1 MNLNK
6 ILSRIRPFQAKPITI
21 VQHRMNSNDTLKPF
35 SLLKTPPFILPS
47 NPLSLMWSQLTRGFQ
62 IKFEMAKVDPTFSMT
77 EFHSGAQMV
86 KYNLQITLL

>member
-1 MNLNK
+1 
-6 ILSRIRPFQAKPITI
+6 
-21 VQHRMNSNDTLKPF
+21 
-35 SLLKTPPFILPS
+35 
-47 NPLSLMWSQLTRGFQ
+47 MWSQLTRGFQ